1 MDNEHEKGYTM
12 NQFQTMWRRMKEDKG
27 FIAALDQSGGS
38 TPKALLNYGI
48 YEDAYHNDEE
58 MFNLVHEMRTR
69 IIKSKSFDNRKIL
82 GAILFKK
89 TMDSEIDGKPTA
101 KYLWD
106 EKKIVPFLKIDNG
119 LREINQG
126 VQMMKPIP
134 GLEELLEEA
143 KDKGIFGTKMRSVI
157 KEYNPQGIKELVEE
171 QFEIAKI
178 VIEHD
183 LVPIIEPEVDIN
195 AERKEEIEWLL
206 REEIIKELNALPIK
220 NDVMLKLTLPE
231 KENYYKELIEN
242 PKVLRVV
249 ALSGGYPM
257 EVANEKLLYN
267 EGMIASFSRA
277 LVEKL
282 NVNLSDDDFDNELG
296 LAINS
301 IYNASIT

>member
-1 MDNEHEKGYTM
+1 M
-12 NQFQTMWRRMKEDKG
+12 NNFQNMWRRMKEDKG

-48 YEDAYHNDEE
+48 LEDAYANEDE
-58 MFNLVHEMRTR
+58 MFDLVHQMRTR
-69 IIKSKSFDNRKIL
+69 IIKSKAFEPNKIL

-101 KYLWD
+101 NFLWE

-119 LREINQG
+119 LRELKDG

-134 GLEELLEEA
+134 GLEEMLDDA

-178 VIEHD
+178 VIEHG
-183 LVPIIEPEVDIN
+183 LVPIIEPEVDIH

-206 REEIIKELNALPIK
+206 REEIIKELNALPTK
-220 NDVMLKLTLPE
+220 DDVMLKLTLPE

-257 EVANEKLLYN
+257 GEANDKLLYN

-282 NVNLSDDDFDNELG
+282 NVNLSDDDFDRELG
-296 LAINS
+296 YAIDS